1 MDTVITIDH
10 DGLNLKAQPSDQ
22 IVANLES
29 DILIQEDIPPIAPVP
44 DVFEEQDIEAREA
57 LANASRQVGAMIQTL
72 DGALDTIAEVVLIT
86 QSSPWTALTFPP
98 IFFILYIFQK
108 FYLRT
113 SRQIR
118 YLDLEAKSPLFSSFL
133 ETCDGIATIRG
144 FGWQEN
150 FRQLNMHLTDE
161 SQKPFYLM
169 YSIQCWLTLV
179 LNLIVMGIVVV
190 LVVLAFELRNTPGG
204 ALGVALNNVS
214 AISATLAYVIEAWT
228 SLETSI
234 GALARLKSFEA
245 ETPSEHLPRECYTP
259 TNAWPSEG
267 KIQFLNL
274 ALSYR
279 TESDPV
285 IRGMNVTIPPGAK
298 IGICGRP
305 GSGKSSL
312 ILGLLR
318 LNEIT
323 KGRILID
330 DLDIIE
336 VPRETIRQKLAALPQ
351 DPLILP
357 GSIRANLDP
366 LQNHTDE
373 AIMSA
378 ISRVGML
385 NWLLSNEEG
394 LDSAIQKEPL
404 SSGQQQ
410 LITFARILLKPKP
423 SPILLLD
430 EATSMV
436 DVQTEATMMKLIWEQ
451 FQDSTVIAVAHRLNT
466 IADFNFV
473 LFMDNGALVESGRPA
488 ELLQSPESWF
498 SGLWAKQVQ
507 DGAQSAGEIRS

>member
-1 MDTVITIDH
+1 MVESVPRTSVR
-10 DGLNLKAQPSDQ
+10 LQRRLLKAVTAAPLASLVSTDTG
-22 IVANLES
+22 V
-29 DILIQEDIPPIAPVP
+29 ILNH
-44 DVFEEQDIEAREA
+44 FSQDMSLIDMR
-57 LANASRQVGAMIQTL
+57 LPGAMIQTL

-279 TESDPV
+279 
-285 IRGMNVTIPPGAK
+285 
-298 IGICGRP
+298 
-305 GSGKSSL
+305 
-312 ILGLLR
+312 
-318 LNEIT
+318 
-323 KGRILID
+323 
-330 DLDIIE
+330 
-336 VPRETIRQKLAALPQ
+336 
-351 DPLILP
+351 
-357 GSIRANLDP
+357 
-366 LQNHTDE
+366 
-373 AIMSA
+373 
-378 ISRVGML
+378 
-385 NWLLSNEEG
+385 
-394 LDSAIQKEPL
+394 
-404 SSGQQQ
+404 
-410 LITFARILLKPKP
+410 
-423 SPILLLD
+423 
-430 EATSMV
+430 
-436 DVQTEATMMKLIWEQ
+436 
-451 FQDSTVIAVAHRLNT
+451 
-466 IADFNFV
+466 
-473 LFMDNGALVESGRPA
+473 
-488 ELLQSPESWF
+488 
-498 SGLWAKQVQ
+498 
-507 DGAQSAGEIRS
+507 